1 MVLSDGRL
9 SGRGGASQSG
19 ARCVSSVTLACRAS
33 ATARQSRRWK
43 SACSRRPPRGTRYVN
58 MSRVIRHSALPFMR
72 NRSASTSTA
81 LDRRIDSSQLQ
92 TSERDHDRGSATNT
106 HTHCVIDQSAVAS
119 AVVCNSLPNYPP
131 VLLLN
136 DAIQLPNT

>member
-1 MVLSDGRL
+1 MYRL
-9 SGRGGASQSG
+9 RLHGSIRRTSKRGGASQSG

-33 ATARQSRRWK
+33 ATARQSRSWK

-92 TSERDHDRGSATNT
+92 TSERDHARGSASNT
-106 HTHCVIDQSAVAS
+106 HTHTHTASPTNSQSHLQSS
-119 AVVCNSLPNYPP
+119 ATLYPIISP
-131 VLLLN
+131 FYY
-136 DAIQLPNT
+136 

>member
-9 SGRGGASQSG
+9 SGGGASQSG

-43 SACSRRPPRGTRYVN
+43 SAYSRRPPRGTRYVN

-106 HTHCVIDQSAVAS
+106 HTHTLRHRPIRSRICSR
-119 AVVCNSLPNYPP
+119 L
-131 VLLLN
+131 
-136 DAIQLPNT
+136 QLSTQLSPRFITK